1 MIASRSFGARS
12 LMTAW
17 LHSPLAQR
25 MARAF
30 HLSSVA
36 RPVAYIAETRGHGF
50 IRVTKC
56 GLVTTFVTPTPET
69 WQALGKTLAA
79 ERLLESLLAQIKEN
93 DIVYD
98 VGAHYGVYSLF
109 AARRGARVFAFEP
122 NPACHSFFMRNAV
135 ANRPESVITLAPV
148 ALSDTSGTTLHQGE
162 GVGMPDPVAV
172 ATCKGSVVPVSL
184 VRADG
189 YSKQQGWPT
198 PTVLKIDVEGY
209 ESAVLD
215 GFGVLLNDVRVVCEV
230 HPRQLLPNGTPRGIL
245 RRITEAG
252 LSVAASCR
260 YEMCTIC

>member
-1 MIASRSFGARS
+1 
-12 LMTAW
+12 MTAW
-17 LHSPLAQR
+17 LHSPLARR

-56 GLVTTFVTPTPET
+56 GLVMTFVTPTPEI
-69 WQALGKTLAA
+69 WQALGKTFAA

-135 ANRPESVITLAPV
+135 ANRLESMITLAPV
-148 ALSDTSGTTLHQGE
+148 ALSDTTGTMTLHQGE
-162 GVGMPDPVAV
+162 GVGMLDPVAV

-215 GFGVLLNDVRVVCEV
+215 GFGVLLNDVRVVLCEV
-230 HPRQLLPNGTPRGIL
+230 HPRQLLPNETPRGIL

-260 YEMCTIC
+260 YENVHYVLAIRY